1 MSKKIKY
8 SEKDRAHDDLLIQ
21 KPSSKAT
28 LSTLTSSVQNLY
40 ERLHEFIDEHHTS
53 SPGK

>member
-1 MSKKIKY
+1 MSNKIKY
-8 SEKDRAHDDLLIQ
+8 FEKDKAHDDLLTQ

-28 LSTLTSSVQNLY
+28 LSTLTASVQNLY
-40 ERLHEFIDEHHTS
+40 DRLHEFIDEHHSS